1 MNIGLIQYGHNNCL
15 FSGYITNND
24 FCTDNPPLTCAD
36 GGSQTALRIIADHR
50 FDLTCEKNIQT
61 REKNQRF
68 FQEQEK
74 KKSEITTT
82 IKMEDGGNE
91 Q

>member
-24 FCTDNPPLTCAD
+24 FCTDNPPRTCVD

-61 REKNQRF
+61 REESKIFPRTREEKIRNYNYYKN
-68 FQEQEK
+68 EK
-74 KKSEITTT
+74 RRK
-82 IKMEDGGNE
+82 
-91 Q
+91 